1 MTRCAVEDKESR
13 EEFDTALV
21 RIRHDIKGRL
31 VIHGF
36 FGSVIY
42 RDVEAGDHSLGGS
55 TIEITVKG
63 KTVERSFTRK
73 EIEDCRLRV
82 GGAVLSGVISMV
94 EELST
99 R

>member
-1 MTRCAVEDKESR
+1 MRCVVEENQSR
-13 EEFDTALV
+13 EEFDTALA

-42 RDVEAGDHSLGGS
+42 RDVEAGDHALSGS

-63 KTVERSFTRK
+63 RTTKRSFSRQ
-73 EIEDCRLRV
+73 EIEGCRLRV
-82 GGAVLSGVISMV
+82 SGAVLKGVISMV
-94 EELST
+94 DELSA
-99 R
+99 